1 MIAPDTELRNEDNA
15 LMFAIEANEYYLAS
29 NVHMAYLNLNVA
41 LTFALLIGDAAYGI
55 LNVAAKKLET
65 EICNK
70 TFACAPLFDVSELM
84 SALKKK

>member
-1 MIAPDTELRNEDNA
+1 
-15 LMFAIEANEYYLAS
+15 
-29 NVHMAYLNLNVA
+29 LNVA

-55 LNVAAKKLET
+55 LNAAAKKLET